1 MTVMLERLRQL
12 EAARKRGDLTDA
24 QYADARSK
32 LLSMVEDVDV
42 ETTGP
47 RTAPPRANAA
57 PPRPKATRPAQAARP
72 RSRPAAPHSAR
83 RAAPAVASQ
92 TETAESDD
100 MSFFWGLVLVGL
112 CAAGLMTFL
121 VGRLIGDIT
130 IALTLAVT
138 VFAAIVIA
146 AFQRMQ
152 G

>member
-24 QYADARSK
+24 QYKDARSK
-32 LLSMVEDVDV
+32 LLSVVEDAEV
-42 ETTGP
+42 EPTGP
-47 RTAPPRANAA
+47 RPRMAS
-57 PPRPKATRPAQAARP
+57 RSQAARP
-72 RSRPAAPHSAR
+72 RSRPAAPAPTR
-83 RAAPAVASQ
+83 RAAPAVAPQ
-92 TETAESDD
+92 SDSVEPQD

-112 CAAGLMTFL
+112 CGAAMITFL
-121 VGRLIGDIT
+121 IGRLIGDIT

-138 VFAAIVIA
+138 VVAAVVIA

>member
-24 QYADARSK
+24 QYRDARSK
-32 LLSMVEDVDV
+32 LLSVVEDAEV
-42 ETTGP
+42 EPTGP
-47 RTAPPRANAA
+47 RPRTAKRS
-57 PPRPKATRPAQAARP
+57 QAARP
-72 RSRPAAPHSAR
+72 RSRPAAPAPTR
-83 RAAPAVASQ
+83 RAAPAA
-92 TETAESDD
+92 APHSDSVEPQD

-112 CAAGLMTFL
+112 CGAAMITFL
-121 VGRLIGDIT
+121 IGRLIGDIT

-138 VFAAIVIA
+138 VVAAVVIA

>member
-12 EAARKRGDLTDA
+12 EAARKRGELSDA
-24 QYADARSK
+24 EYASARAR
-32 LLSMVEDVDV
+32 LMAVVEDVDV

-47 RTAPPRANAA
+47 TA
-57 PPRPKATRPAQAARP
+57 RPSATPQEPAKAARP
-72 RSRPAAPHSAR
+72 RPRPTAAQPTR
-83 RAAPAVASQ
+83 RAAPAVAPHSDP
-92 TETAESDD
+92 AESDD
-100 MSFFWGLVLVGL
+100 MSFFWGLILVGL

-138 VFAAIVIA
+138 VFAAVVIA

>member
-12 EAARKRGDLTDA
+12 EAARKRGDLTDT
-24 QYADARSK
+24 QYAEARSK

-47 RTAPPRANAA
+47 RAARPRPSAA
-57 PPRPKATRPAQAARP
+57 PPRPAQAARP
-72 RSRPAAPHSAR
+72 RAHSAAPASAR
-83 RAAPAVASQ
+83 RAAPAVAPHPES
-92 TETAESDD
+92 AASDD
-100 MSFFWGLVLVGL
+100 MTFFWGLVLVGL
-112 CAAGLMTFL
+112 CAAAIMTFL
-121 VGRLIGDIT
+121 VGQLIGDIT

-138 VFAAIVIA
+138 VFAAVVIA

>member
-24 QYADARSK
+24 QYRDARSK
-32 LLSMVEDVDV
+32 LLSVVEDAEV
-42 ETTGP
+42 EPTGP
-47 RTAPPRANAA
+47 RPRTT
-57 PPRPKATRPAQAARP
+57 ATRSQAARP
-72 RSRPAAPHSAR
+72 RSRPAAPAPTR
-83 RAAPAVASQ
+83 RAAPAA
-92 TETAESDD
+92 APHSDSVEPQD

-112 CAAGLMTFL
+112 CGAAMITFL
-121 VGRLIGDIT
+121 IGRLIGDIT

-138 VFAAIVIA
+138 VVAAVVIA